1 MKKICIYIIV
11 AIAVLSMQ
19 SCLHDNNDNFDLS
32 AAERIDALVNESY
45 EVLES
50 AENGWVLHYY
60 TGIDYAYGGLNFTV
74 KFKDGR
80 VSICQQGAT
89 DNNDEYITSTSTYRI
104 NRDRSA
110 VLAFD
115 TYNDFLH
122 IWAEPD
128 ASKNNAPTDVDG
140 WQADYEFVIFNI
152 SEDKNTILLKGKK
165 WGNYMIMERLQK
177 TPAEYLDDAA
187 AIANKM
193 SEGIGLMKYD
203 DGEFTAKFLY
213 SDGQYIITYTDADG
227 NKQTLNVPFTYTDD
241 GVIFC
246 EPIELNGNVISGVV
260 YAEDSETFSLKD
272 TKGMTISISYD
283 PVDVFQSGNWY
294 LYMENL
300 GEVAAA
306 GLQSFI
312 DTDKEVEGEDLD
324 FAYIGTSKDGD
335 YGFCFR
341 SGGRYNG
348 CTLFDVETEGADVIT
363 FSYAGDAGNGEW
375 YRENDNLGDATDPF
389 FNTFKL
395 TTDDVYNPT
404 YFILTDVNN
413 EKNVI
418 KLVQEK
424 TESNDEN

>member
-1 MKKICIYIIV
+1 
-11 AIAVLSMQ
+11 
-19 SCLHDNNDNFDLS
+19 
-32 AAERIDALVNESY
+32 
-45 EVLES
+45 
-50 AENGWVLHYY
+50 
-60 TGIDYAYGGLNFTV
+60 
-74 KFKDGR
+74 
-80 VSICQQGAT
+80 
-89 DNNDEYITSTSTYRI
+89 
-104 NRDRSA
+104 
-110 VLAFD
+110 
-115 TYNDFLH
+115 
-122 IWAEPD
+122 
-128 ASKNNAPTDVDG
+128 
-140 WQADYEFVIFNI
+140 
-152 SEDKNTILLKGKK
+152 
-165 WGNYMIMERLQK
+165 MIMERLQK

-341 SGGRYNG
+341 SGGRYSG

-363 FSYAGDAGNGEW
+363 FSYAGDDGNGEW

-413 EKNVI
+413 ENNVI

-424 TESNDEN
+424 TESIDEN